1 MRDAGRSLAEPL
13 HRLRTAEPGRGLRH
27 QRIGRLR
34 AERERGCQ
42 ARRARVS
49 HRNGFFIEHIYRN
62 YHFVGAVILWKTL
75 AKSRIKF

>member
-1 MRDAGRSLAEPL
+1 MCDGGRSLAEPL
-13 HRLRTAEPGRGLRH
+13 HRFRTAEPGRGLCH
-27 QRIGRLR
+27 HWIGRLR
-34 AERERGCQ
+34 ANRDRGCQ
-42 ARRARVS
+42 VRRTKAQ